1 MNCFFLFFFIA
12 AVCSVCSRSQEEE
25 AKADDTINVSSN
37 CAAVLLASGTT
48 LGAGVAYALT
58 PAALC
63 TAGFCAPGVAAGSF
77 ASWWQSTMPLVVKGS
92 LFAKLQAIAAG
103 GVTGMGSS
111 VAGAAVGG
119 AVAASYLR
127 DFCAFVDE
135 TDPESA
141 MGRAFSASVSVVLT
155 AIATKE
161 ELVAQCSSSVTC
173 TAVTET
179 VSEAGATAV
188 ESVSSMWDSFVTSAS
203 KAASRAYGNWETDRF
218 AQV

>member
-1 MNCFFLFFFIA
+1 MASSVSFPGMNRFFLFFFIA

-25 AKADDTINVSSN
+25 AKADDTINVSSK

-48 LGAGVAYALT
+48 LGAGVTYALT

-119 AVAASYLR
+119 VCRRNGPRISHGTCIQCKCIGGL
-127 DFCAFVDE
+127 DCHCDKGGIGGPVLFFCH
-135 TDPESA
+135 
-141 MGRAFSASVSVVLT
+141 MHR
-155 AIATKE
+155 
-161 ELVAQCSSSVTC
+161 
-173 TAVTET
+173 
-179 VSEAGATAV
+179 
-188 ESVSSMWDSFVTSAS
+188 
-203 KAASRAYGNWETDRF
+203 RN
-218 AQV
+218 